1 MTHHPSA
8 DVCSPHPSADVCS
21 PRTAPEGS
29 AAAVGEAH
37 GTQRTVQG
45 AAAAKPQRGPDTKHA
60 KHTKG
65 AVTQDAARKHD
76 AGREPAAA
84 RRPSPQPPA
93 PPVRIGSPDA
103 LLAVVPALLGF
114 EPGNSMVVIGVESPR
129 AQVRLTLRYDLPDPP
144 DAELSAAVARHAVSV
159 LAAQHIDSAAA
170 VGYGAEHLVSP
181 VAAALRERAPLA
193 GIAVMELLRAEGQRY
208 WSYLCADPGCCP
220 PEGTPFDIADHPV
233 ARAMADAGARI
244 LASRDE
250 LAAMIAP
257 ADGEVGEAMR
267 RATRQAEERAARLV
281 ARVARSGRRASA
293 RRLIAAAGLEAVAE
307 VIGRYRAGEQVGPEA
322 AAWLTVVLRD
332 PRVRDD
338 AWARMQPEH
347 RAAHLRLWTDL
358 TRMARPGYVAAPA
371 SLLAFVA
378 WQSGNG
384 ALANVALD
392 RALADDARYSMARLL
407 RQAIDSGVPPSM
419 ARLPMT
425 PEEVA
430 ASYDD
435 LEADEAGEAGEPGE
449 ADEAGEADAAP
460 HAGGLDG

>member
-208 WSYLCADPGCCP
+208 WSYSCSRRSRGRFPLLGRGGDVRLRESCLD
-220 PEGTPFDIADHPV
+220 
-233 ARAMADAGARI
+233 RA
-244 LASRDE
+244 
-250 LAAMIAP
+250 
-257 ADGEVGEAMR
+257 
-267 RATRQAEERAARLV
+267 QRAALGRGHQV
-281 ARVARSGRRASA
+281 RVDPQRHRRVV
-293 RRLIAAAGLEAVAE
+293 VAE
-307 VIGRYRAGEQVGPEA
+307 V
-322 AAWLTVVLRD
+322 LR
-332 PRVRDD
+332 
-338 AWARMQPEH
+338 
-347 RAAHLRLWTDL
+347 
-358 TRMARPGYVAAPA
+358 
-371 SLLAFVA
+371 
-378 WQSGNG
+378 
-384 ALANVALD
+384 
-392 RALADDARYSMARLL
+392 
-407 RQAIDSGVPPSM
+407 
-419 ARLPMT
+419 
-425 PEEVA
+425 
-430 ASYDD
+430 
-435 LEADEAGEAGEPGE
+435 
-449 ADEAGEADAAP
+449 
-460 HAGGLDG
+460 